1 MGVVH
6 AKGSLEVALPLPL
19 QKNSADAKATF
30 ADNDD
35 VAPQQVSHS
44 SICYS
49 AVVKVKGINMMIIP
63 SLPRA
68 LGDDRSDDDAIC
80 EAPQPL
86 RGCRRVN
93 SSPWAGNNPKQ
104 AWGALCRK

>member
-1 MGVVH
+1 MGL
-6 AKGSLEVALPLPL
+6 GSCKPREAWRLPSLQPP
-19 QKNSADAKATF
+19 QKNYADAKATF
-30 ADNDD
+30 ADNDN

-44 SICYS
+44 NVCYS

-63 SLPRA
+63 SLSQA

-80 EAPQPL
+80 EPPQPL

-93 SSPWAGNNPKQ
+93 SSPWAGNSP
-104 AWGALCRK
+104 